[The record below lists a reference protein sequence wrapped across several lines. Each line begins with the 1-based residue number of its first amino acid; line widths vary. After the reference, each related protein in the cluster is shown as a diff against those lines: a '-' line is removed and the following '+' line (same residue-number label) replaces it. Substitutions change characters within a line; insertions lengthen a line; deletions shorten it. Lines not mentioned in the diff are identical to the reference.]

1 MEGTLDV
8 SQEEPGLNLDTTTS
22 AVSYSANYVSTLSFS
37 FFLFEEEKI
46 VVIIFIKH
54 VMRSSTHFTCMNS
67 LNPHNDSLR

>member
-8 SQEEPGLNLDTTTS
+8 SQEEPGLNLDTTPS

-46 VVIIFIKH
+46 VVIIFINH
-54 VMRSSTHFTCMNS
+54 VMHSSTHFTHMNS